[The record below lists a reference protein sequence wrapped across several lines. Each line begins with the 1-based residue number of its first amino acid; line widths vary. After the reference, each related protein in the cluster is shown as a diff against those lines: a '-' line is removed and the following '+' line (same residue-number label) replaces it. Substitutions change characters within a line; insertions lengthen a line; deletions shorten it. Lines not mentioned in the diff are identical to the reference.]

1 MTDPNLTIEQTKQLA
16 ASLFNRTWE
25 LIDKADR
32 TETEELEMIH
42 SAHASRLHW
51 QTVGAPEQWAI
62 GEWQCARVY
71 CEVGFPES
79 AIFHAQACL
88 EIVETNE
95 MPVWMHAS
103 VYEVLARSYW
113 AAEDIDLAK
122 LARGRALQLIPK
134 IEDDAERKIIADQ
147 VAELKF

>member
-1 MTDPNLTIEQTKQLA
+1 
-16 ASLFNRTWE
+16 
-25 LIDKADR
+25 
-32 TETEELEMIH
+32 
-42 SAHASRLHW
+42 
-51 QTVGAPEQWAI
+51 
-62 GEWQCARVY
+62 
-71 CEVGFPES
+71 
-79 AIFHAQACL
+79 
-88 EIVETNE
+88 

>member
-1 MTDPNLTIEQTKQLA
+1 MTDFQLSDEDTKALA
-16 ASLFNRTWE
+16 ASLFNRTWQ
-25 LIDKADR
+25 LIDSDER
-32 TETEELEMIH
+32 TEADELEMIH

-51 QTVGAPEQWAI
+51 QKVGGPEQWAI

-88 EIVETNE
+88 EIVESNE

-103 VYEVLARSYW
+103 VYEVLDPNCKNETIRTIKRLVQ
-113 AAEDIDLAK
+113 AAPGSPRHSATRPTSS
-122 LARGRALQLIPK
+122 ATPR
-134 IEDDAERKIIADQ
+134 
-147 VAELKF
+147 